1 MVTFLS
7 ATEIWIEEASPR
19 SKPFGTL
26 IYHIPEY
33 ALWDRHTN
41 RACIC
46 DTGFTGHDCKLRQV
60 LPPSPALHLLDH
72 RFEPCMLHPKR
83 IRALSLTPPPSAFFP
98 HTRQIANRR
107 EQH

>member
-1 MVTFLS
+1 MTFLS
-7 ATEIWIEEASPR
+7 PTEIWIEEASPR

-46 DTGFTGHDCKLRQV
+46 DTGFTGHDCKLRRLLQ
-60 LPPSPALHLLDH
+60 PSPALHLPNH
-72 RFEPCMLHPKR
+72 FFEPCTLHLKSS
-83 IRALSLTPPPSAFFP
+83 RALSFTPPAPPFSSLFP
-98 HTRQIANRR
+98 
-107 EQH
+107 